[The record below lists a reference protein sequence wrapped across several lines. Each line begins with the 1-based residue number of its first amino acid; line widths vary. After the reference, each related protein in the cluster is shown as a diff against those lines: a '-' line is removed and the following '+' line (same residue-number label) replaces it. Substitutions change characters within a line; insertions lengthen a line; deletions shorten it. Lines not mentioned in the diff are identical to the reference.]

1 MKNVKKTM
9 ALCAAILM
17 STVAVAQDGLSV
29 RVGGSFPV
37 GTFAQGNAADMALWT
52 QMSDYG
58 AAATGFNVGIKYQ
71 LELLSGLSAFASTDL
86 FYSGLNEEVNET
98 FKSDN
103 VTLPSY
109 MNIPVMVGANYALLD
124 ILGTTLWVEAGAGV
138 NFRNITASEVSAAVG
153 SLISG
158 NTTSEYN
165 FTTSFAWQAGI
176 GVSLLDKISVGVHYY
191 GLGAAEISGE
201 TTTSADLGGLLN
213 GTTKPI
219 EFTAGNLNPSMVV
232 VRLGYTF

>member
-1 MKNVKKTM
+1 
-9 ALCAAILM
+9 
-17 STVAVAQDGLSV
+17 
-29 RVGGSFPV
+29 
-37 GTFAQGNAADMALWT
+37 
-52 QMSDYG
+52 
-58 AAATGFNVGIKYQ
+58 
-71 LELLSGLSAFASTDL
+71 
-86 FYSGLNEEVNET
+86 
-98 FKSDN
+98 
-103 VTLPSY
+103 

-124 ILGTTLWVEAGAGV
+124 ILGTPLWVEAGAGM
-138 NFRNITASEVSAAVG
+138 NFRYITASEVSSAVG

-176 GVSLLDKISVGVHYY
+176 GVSLLDKISVGLHYY

-201 TTTSADLGGLLN
+201 TTTTTSGDLGGLLN